1 MDWLRLNKAKSKK
14 CFDEMNE
21 KSKFDSSCEES
32 YDELKSDIFKEFY
45 ETLRELKIEVNNV
58 KNRAYE
64 VDYIFGIKLYKLM
77 TFKYKISENEAGND
91 DVWRYIQLKVCPQII
106 KYRYGINEDR
116 YYKESRRMWLKTL
129 WWYVYLAWKDNEET
143 TKKILSEN
151 TTDTILNII
160 DRTGTY
166 GYRRE
171 LFNEILYKKYLYKVT
186 DRDQFRKIMT
196 LNTMKVQVIDPFLVN
211 GGIEKYVEEL
221 FVESGVRINEFRRS

>member
-21 KSKFDSSCEES
+21 KKDFNSNCDES
-32 YDELKSDIFKEFY
+32 YDEFKRDILNKFY
-45 ETLRELKIEVNNV
+45 ETLHELNIGVDDV
-58 KNRAYE
+58 KSKAYD
-64 VDYIFGIKLYKLM
+64 VDYIFGIKLYNLM
-77 TFKYKISENEAGND
+77 TFKYKISENEAGNE

-116 YYKESRRMWLKTL
+116 YYKTARRMWLETL
-129 WWYVYLAWKDNEET
+129 K
-143 TKKILSEN
+143 EN

-196 LNTMKVQVIDPFLVN
+196 LNTMKIQVIDPFLVN

-221 FVESGVRINEFRRS
+221 FVESGVEINELRRC